1 MRLKLSVLLL
11 GLLAVAICISPRNL
25 YAQTAASA
33 TIVGTVTDQ
42 SGADIPAAAV
52 KLTNVATGVSLSATA
67 NASGQYTFPT
77 VTPGTYTLVVTKSGF
92 KNATVQNL
100 IVDIAKSY
108 TVNVT
113 MQVGEVSQSV
123 TVEAGANVQL
133 ETTTA
138 AVAGTVTSTEM
149 DSLPTLNHQ
158 ATELITIQPSV
169 SPGTET
175 FPTPQPR
182 FSGAIDDQ
190 NTYTLDGIDISDNL
204 VGDGTWIP
212 VNIDSAQELEVGVT
226 NPNATFGRSSG
237 GQISLVARHGTND
250 FHGSVYWYL
259 QNSALNA
266 NSWDL
271 NAAGVKEPHLVD
283 NRGGVR
289 VGGPIFKNKT
299 FFFANYELNR
309 FPQSTPFTRTI
320 PTPALRSGTLTFTDC
335 ALGFTS
341 GSQPQCIGGNSISYP
356 LATSHLCG
364 AAGTSACDPRGIG
377 ISPTVAAFW
386 NLMPATGNF
395 GGAGD
400 GLNETGF
407 RGAVS
412 TPLDQDYGVFRLDH
426 NFSDKWRFG
435 GSYTYWRDIG
445 NTGPQISILNG
456 KPSSPSTSPLRSV
469 VATGSLT
476 ALISPTLT
484 NTFRFGWVRNWQN
497 FQVETPAQSAAQF
510 NLPQTSSGVTSD
522 AFVAI
527 NPAEGLVGA
536 PIDNQSANA
545 RFQDYFERTVQ
556 FTDGLDWTRGKHTF
570 EFGTDDRHLPLLTD
584 RADKVVNGISSLV
597 TVMDSVDGTGA
608 FLSLPASDAPPT
620 CAPTGPLTNCLQP
633 GQLANWNQ
641 LYAGT
646 LGLIDNTSI
655 LAVRDGKLNPLPFGT
670 PLSNNTT
677 QNQFYF
683 YGQDSWRI
691 TNSLTLNY
699 GLAYGWQSP
708 PSDKLGRQTIL
719 INAATSQ
726 PLTAPG
732 YLQNKMSAALQGQ
745 IFNPTTGYVPVR
757 TANSTVFNTDWGNWA
772 PRLSVAWNPGFSEGV
787 LGRILGNRK
796 TVIRSGYSLV
806 YDRESTIETVVI
818 PMLGVGFGQTINS
831 ITPQCP
837 TCATST
843 DPAIADFRVGVDG
856 NMPIPTVPAISNPVV
871 PATPFGEILSFQD
884 DPNMKIGRAN
894 NFDLDIQRELP
905 HNMLLDVGY
914 IGHWGSRLPS
924 SVDINNSPY
933 FFVDPASGQS
943 FAQAFDNVSR
953 ALRAGVTPQSQD
965 FFENQLAGAGPGQ
978 SFADL
983 NCGGGTNTACLASV
997 PNFFL
1002 LGETQSLFQT
1012 MDLYRFGQGQQPYDN
1027 IQTVLSELR
1036 TYVGTSTYNGLV
1048 ISLQKKTSAGLTFQ
1062 VNYTL
1067 SKSLDQGLV
1076 NQNNAGYYLNSFFK
1090 NVSYGPSLYDR
1101 RHLITGDFVYQLPV
1115 GTGHRFHLTSG
1126 FDRAISGW
1134 YWSGIFEA
1142 YSGLPAVVS
1151 ESSQV
1156 WGVSSILGGS
1166 VAMIPTVPASQLK
1179 NTLHSGVTGSGGI
1192 GTATD
1197 PKNGGTGLNV
1207 FGDPAAAF
1215 GDFRPVNLSSDGR
1228 DGDANPFYGLGMWNF
1243 DMSLGKSTTILE
1255 KVKLDFSAQFLNL
1268 FNNVNFATPSLNL
1281 GSKETFG
1288 EITNTFIPA
1297 NRTNSARWIELGLR
1311 VSF

>member
-52 KLTNVATGVSLSATA
+52 KLTNVATGVSLSAAA
-67 NASGQYTFPT
+67 NGSGQYTFPT

-212 VNIDSAQELEVGVT
+212 VSIDSTEELDVGVT

-237 GQISLVARHGTND
+237 GQVSLVARHGTND
-250 FHGSVYWYL
+250 YHGSVYWYM

-271 NAAGVKEPHLVD
+271 NAAGIKQPHLVD
-283 NRGGVR
+283 NRGGAR
-289 VGGPIFKNKT
+289 FGGPIFKNKT
-299 FFFANYELNR
+299 FIFANYELNR
-309 FPQSTPFTRTI
+309 FPQSVPFTRTI
-320 PTPALRSGTLTFTDC
+320 PTPSLRAGFLTFKDATG
-335 ALGFTS
+335 A
-341 GSQPQCIGGNSISYP
+341 PISYS
-356 LATSHLCG
+356 LASATAQCG
-364 AAGTSACDPRGIG
+364 ATGTSFCDPRQIG
-377 ISPTVAAFW
+377 ISPTVQAFW
-386 NLMPATGNF
+386 NLMPTTGNF
-395 GGAGD
+395 SGVGD

-407 RGAVS
+407 RGVIS
-412 TPLDQDYGVFRLDH
+412 TPLNTDYGVLRLDH

-435 GSYTYWRDIG
+435 GSYTYWRSIG
-445 NTGPQISILNG
+445 NSLDQVSIVNG
-456 KPSSPSTSPLRSV
+456 NSSSPSNSPIRAV
-469 VATGSLT
+469 VATGELT
-476 ALISPTLT
+476 TLISPSLT

-497 FQVETPAQSAAQF
+497 FLVESPAASAAQF
-510 NLPQTSSGVTSD
+510 KLPQTATGITAD
-522 AFVAI
+522 PFVAI
-527 NPAEGLVGA
+527 NPAEGLLSA
-536 PIDNQSANA
+536 PIDNTSAGA
-545 RFQDYFERTVQ
+545 RFQDYFEKTIQ
-556 FTDGLDWTRGKHTF
+556 ITDAIDWTRGKHTF

-584 RADKVVNGISSLV
+584 RADKVVNGITSLV
-597 TVMDSVDGTGA
+597 TVMDSIDGTGA
-608 FLSLPASDAPPT
+608 FLKLPTSDSPPACT
-620 CAPTGPLTNCLQP
+620 ATVLTNCLP
-633 GQLANWNQ
+633 ANQLANWNQ
-641 LYAGT
+641 LYTGA

-655 LAVRDGKLNPLPFGT
+655 LAVRDGQLNPLPFGT
-670 PLSNNTT
+670 PLSNNTV

-683 YGQDSWRI
+683 YGQDSWRM
-691 TNSLTLNY
+691 TNSFTLNY

-719 INAATSQ
+719 INAATGQ
-726 PLTAPG
+726 PLTAPE
-732 YLQNKMSAALQGQ
+732 YLQDKMSAALQGQ
-745 IFNPTTGYVPVR
+745 IFNPSTGYVPVR
-757 TANSTVFNTDWGNWA
+757 TVHSTVFNTDWGNLA
-772 PRLSVAWNPGFSEGV
+772 PRLSVAWNPSFSGGPI
-787 LGRILGNRK
+787 GRIFGNRK
-796 TVIRSGYSLV
+796 TVIRSGFALV

-831 ITPQCP
+831 ILPNCP
-837 TCATST
+837 GAGCTGTN
-843 DPAIADFRVGVDG
+843 PAVSDFRVGVDG
-856 NMPIPTVPAISNPVV
+856 NIPLPTVPAISNPVV
-871 PATPFGEILSFQD
+871 PSTPFGEILSFQD
-884 DPNMKIGRAN
+884 DPNFKVGRAK
-894 NFDLDIQRELP
+894 NFDLDIQREIP
-905 HNMLLDVGY
+905 HNMLLDVAY

-943 FAQAFDNVSR
+943 FAQAFDNVTR
-953 ALRAGVTPQSQD
+953 ALRAGVTPQPQE
-965 FFENQLAGAGPGQ
+965 FFENELAGSAPGQ
-978 SFADL
+978 SYADL
-983 NCGGGTNTACLASV
+983 NCSGGTNTACLASV

-1002 LGETQSLFQT
+1002 NGLTQSLFQT
-1012 MDLYRFGQGQQPYDN
+1012 MDLYRFGQNQQPFDN
-1027 IQTVLSELR
+1027 LQTVLSELR
-1036 TYVGTSTYNGLV
+1036 TYVGTSTYNGLAV
-1048 ISLQKKTSAGLTFQ
+1048 SLQKKTSAGLTFQ

-1090 NVSYGPSLYDR
+1090 NASYGPSLYDR

-1115 GTGHRFHLTSG
+1115 GSGHRFHVSNG
-1126 FDRAISGW
+1126 FDRALSGW
-1134 YWSGIFEA
+1134 NVSGIFEA
-1142 YSGLPAVVS
+1142 YSGLPYTAT
-1151 ESSQV
+1151 EGFEV
-1156 WGVSSILGGS
+1156 WGVSGIIGGG
-1166 VAMIPTVPASQLK
+1166 VAAIPTVPSSRLNAKVHNL
-1179 NTLHSGVTGSGGI
+1179 GG
-1192 GTATD
+1192 G
-1197 PKNGGTGLNV
+1197 NLNV
-1207 FGDPAAAF
+1207 FADPAAALN
-1215 GDFRPVNLSSDGR
+1215 DFRNVNLSTDGR
-1228 DGDANPFYGLGMWNF
+1228 DGDANPFRQLGMWNF
-1243 DMSLGKSTTILE
+1243 DMALRKTTKIYE
-1255 KVKLDFSAQFLNL
+1255 RTSLDFSAQFLNL
-1268 FNNVNFATPSLNL
+1268 FNKVNFNSPFLFLQNPSSF
-1281 GSKETFG
+1281 GAITSTFV
-1288 EITNTFIPA
+1288 PA
-1297 NRTNSARWIELGLR
+1297 NRTNGARWIELGLR